1 MKAAVVRFP
10 GSNCDFDMY
19 YVLQDFG
26 VDVAFVDEKATSLAG
41 FDAVFLPG
49 GFSYG
54 DYLRTGA
61 VARFAPVMDAV
72 RAAADDHK
80 LVVGICNGFQI
91 LTEAGLLPGQLMMNE
106 HPGFICDEVPLEIVN
121 QTSRFSKAY
130 ETQTVTLPVAH
141 GEGRYVAD
149 EATLEALRD
158 NNQIIFKYRTNVNGS
173 MDQIAGISNRN
184 GNVFGMMPHPE
195 RAVDALLGN
204 TDGQA
209 FFKSLLTPIMT
220 EALVT
225 E

>member
-19 YVLQDFG
+19 YALQDFG

-121 QTSRFSKAY
+121 QTSRLSKAY

-195 RAVDALLGN
+195 RAVDALFGN

>member
-19 YVLQDFG
+19 YALQDFG

-72 RAAADDHK
+72 RTAADDHK

-121 QTSRFSKAY
+121 QNSRFSKAY
-130 ETQTVTLPVAH
+130 ETQTVMLPVAH

-149 EATLEALRD
+149 EATLEDLRD

>member
-19 YVLQDFG
+19 YALQDFG

-41 FDAVFLPG
+41 FVAVFLPG

-121 QTSRFSKAY
+121 QT
-130 ETQTVTLPVAH
+130 
-141 GEGRYVAD
+141 
-149 EATLEALRD
+149 
-158 NNQIIFKYRTNVNGS
+158 
-173 MDQIAGISNRN
+173 
-184 GNVFGMMPHPE
+184 
-195 RAVDALLGN
+195 
-204 TDGQA
+204 
-209 FFKSLLTPIMT
+209 
-220 EALVT
+220 
-225 E
+225 